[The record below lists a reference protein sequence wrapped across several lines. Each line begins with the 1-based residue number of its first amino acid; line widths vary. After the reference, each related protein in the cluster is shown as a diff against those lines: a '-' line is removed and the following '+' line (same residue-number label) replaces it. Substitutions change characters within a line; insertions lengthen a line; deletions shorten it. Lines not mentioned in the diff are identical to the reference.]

1 MGALAAFLGGAGGAG
16 LTDMTRRWDRNDEMA
31 QQQAQRQQEMAEQ
44 RAFREE
50 QAALDRAARF
60 GAGGGSAVSRPRG
73 GGGGD
78 PEAAQSN
85 RRDVAVSH
93 LRSKFGLSGPEAEA
107 QVDGSNAGV
116 NINKRSVQ
124 RSESF
129 DDGDRQKNITTTQE
143 EPDVEKYLAMNKEIG
158 FAFANADSNARS
170 NSDQRAKARQTDAE
184 TAAAVRGGD
193 GDLSGART
201 SLLLKG
207 KGEYDADG
215 SSVLVPGAPP
225 KGSLA
230 SAKVGTEGSKQNENN
245 AQAGKANADV
255 KKLRGDVSG
264 DLKTQNPERLTT
276 TLNAINGLIRTYDEK
291 TVDEA
296 TVKDRKELQAMAGQI
311 ARELQRRGLGAGAAD
326 KPAAPAPPA
335 PAARAPALEAPRD
348 VTKRK
353 VGQTYQTPRGLMIW
367 RGNGWEAV

>member
-73 GGGGD
+73 GGGGAD
-78 PEAAQSN
+78 PEAAQGN

-124 RSESF
+124 RSESY

-170 NSDQRAKARQTDAE
+170 NSDQRAKARQTDFE
-184 TAAAVRGGD
+184 TDSGRDAQDNPARAGVLGQGVAVAGGKPLND
-193 GDLSGART
+193 GGGSNLYTGTTGALT
-201 SLLLKG
+201 
-207 KGEYDADG
+207 A
-215 SSVLVPGAPP
+215 
-225 KGSLA
+225 
-230 SAKVGTEGSKQNENN
+230 AKVGTEKSKQNENN

-291 TVDEA
+291 TFDEA

-311 ARELQRRGLGAGAAD
+311 ARELQRRGLGSGAAD

-335 PAARAPALEAPRD
+335 PAARAAIKALPPGSKQIGTSNGKP
-348 VTKRK
+348 V
-353 VGQTYQTPRGLMIW
+353 YQTPDGKKFI
-367 RGNGWEAV
+367 GN